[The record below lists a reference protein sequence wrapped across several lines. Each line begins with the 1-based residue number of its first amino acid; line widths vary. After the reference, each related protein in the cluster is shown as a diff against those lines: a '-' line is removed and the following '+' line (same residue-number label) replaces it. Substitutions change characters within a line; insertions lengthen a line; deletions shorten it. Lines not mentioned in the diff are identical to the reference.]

1 MPRLKLNPVDLKYQ
15 KFNDYVKGELRRQGK
30 NQEELADY
38 LFVTSTCIPYR
49 LNGKVE
55 WFFRDVLRTCEFL
68 DIDVTEI
75 F

>member
-30 NQEELADY
+30 SQEQLADY
-38 LFVTSTCIPYR
+38 LFVTATCISYR